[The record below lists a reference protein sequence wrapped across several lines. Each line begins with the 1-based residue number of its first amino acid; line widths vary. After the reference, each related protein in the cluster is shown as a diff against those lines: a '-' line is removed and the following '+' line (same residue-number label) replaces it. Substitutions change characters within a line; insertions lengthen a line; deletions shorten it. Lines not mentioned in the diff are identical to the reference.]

1 MMTEELKPCP
11 FCGYRARVE
20 ATRDA
25 VGDYQGYVECMD
37 CGATAYGPGDMKD
50 AESAMYEAGR
60 AWNRRY
66 AERERSAN
74 VRDVRRMF
82 ADGDVV
88 REDVTGEDRERYNA
102 RHRAWCREHR
112 HEIKVREVM
121 RKLRGESEA

>member
-1 MMTEELKPCP
+1 MP
-11 FCGYRARVE
+11 RAQCTKLGGRGTV
-20 ATRDA
+20 AT
-25 VGDYQGYVECMD
+25 
-37 CGATAYGPGDMKD
+37 P
-50 AESAMYEAGR
+50 
-60 AWNRRY
+60 N
-66 AERERSAN
+66 AN
-74 VRDVRRMF
+74 VRRMF

>member
-1 MMTEELKPCP
+1 
-11 FCGYRARVE
+11 
-20 ATRDA
+20 
-25 VGDYQGYVECMD
+25 
-37 CGATAYGPGDMKD
+37 
-50 AESAMYEAGR
+50 
-60 AWNRRY
+60 
-66 AERERSAN
+66 
-74 VRDVRRMF
+74 MF